1 MNKDIKW
8 LFIDKKSKFYEETI
22 DLVYEELFKDY
33 NYSKETILAEKQNNG
48 IHIIAIYDSKVVGHA
63 RLFVEN
69 NIGMISQV
77 AVKNG
82 YRNLKIGSG
91 VIKNLVKEAEKLE
104 LEFVELNSRED
115 AIEFYEK
122 LGFFRNGELKKSVK
136 TGLPLLNMR
145 KYVKSNMKEINL
157 NWSLDEIYKSFD
169 DEEFKNDI
177 NKLDECIKD
186 INSWGASI
194 LKRKDSHV
202 KKLEEYI
209 EKRSDF
215 EELSN
220 KLEIFINLSLSV
232 NTKDKEALR
241 YSDIIEKKLT
251 EVVETF
257 AKVEKWISSI
267 DSLDCIIEK
276 SNILKEY
283 KFLFGE
289 IVEKGKYILSEK
301 EENIISNMKNTGSS
315 AWEKL
320 KDNLVSNLM
329 VEINGKEEPL
339 TVVLNMVYDKDE
351 NVRKSAYEAEIKSYK
366 KIEEGVAAAL
376 NGIKGEVLTISNI
389 RGYKSPL
396 HMTLLHSRMDEESLN
411 AMLFAMEESLPVFRK
426 YLRKKA
432 ELLGHKNGLPFY
444 DLYAPIVDC
453 DMKFSYEEAGDFVEK
468 NFRSFSESL
477 GNYARKAID
486 NRWIDVMP
494 KEGKVGGAFCENI
507 HSIGESRFLLN
518 FGGSFSDV
526 VTLAHE
532 LGHGFHGECLKNE
545 KILNFDYPMPI
556 AETASTFCETIIKNA
571 AIKNASKKEALAI
584 LETEICDDTQVIV
597 DIYSRFLFEKNL
609 FEKRK
614 ESALSVEEIKNL
626 MIDAQKEAYG
636 DGLDPNF
643 LHPYMWLWK
652 PHYYDADYNFYNYPY
667 AFGLLFSKGL
677 YAEYLKRGDYFVK
690 DYEKL
695 LSITGKNKLEDV
707 AKVMGIDIHNVE
719 FWRNSLKLIED
730 NIEKFIEIS
739 KN

>member
-1 MNKDIKW
+1 MDKCIEDIKN
-8 LFIDKKSKFYEETI
+8 FGTTFFERRDSNIKKI
-22 DLVYEELFKDY
+22 
-33 NYSKETILAEKQNNG
+33 
-48 IHIIAIYDSKVVGHA
+48 
-63 RLFVEN
+63 
-69 NIGMISQV
+69 
-77 AVKNG
+77 
-82 YRNLKIGSG
+82 
-91 VIKNLVKEAEKLE
+91 
-104 LEFVELNSRED
+104 
-115 AIEFYEK
+115 
-122 LGFFRNGELKKSVK
+122 
-136 TGLPLLNMR
+136 
-145 KYVKSNMKEINL
+145 
-157 NWSLDEIYKSFD
+157 
-169 DEEFKNDI
+169 
-177 NKLDECIKD
+177 
-186 INSWGASI
+186 
-194 LKRKDSHV
+194 
-202 KKLEEYI
+202 EEYI
-209 EKRSDF
+209 KKRSKF
-215 EELSN
+215 EKLSN

-232 NTKDKEALR
+232 NTKDKEALK
-241 YSDIIEKKLT
+241 YSDILEKKLT

-257 AKVEKWISSI
+257 AKIEKWISSLENL
-267 DSLDCIIEK
+267 SYIINQ
-276 SNILKEY
+276 SSILKEHEF
-283 KFLFGE
+283 FLFE
-289 IVEKGKYILSEK
+289 IVEKGRYILSEK

-315 AWEKL
+315 AWAKL

-329 VEINGKEEPL
+329 VDINGKEEPL
-339 TVVLNMVYDKDE
+339 TVVLNMAYDKDE
-351 NVRKSAYEAEIKSYK
+351 KVRKSAYEAEIKSYK
-366 KIEEGVAAAL
+366 KVEEGVAAAL
-376 NGIKGEVLTISNI
+376 NGIKGEVITISNI

-396 HMTLLHSRMDEESLN
+396 QMTLLDSRMDEESLN
-411 AMLFAMEESLPVFRK
+411 AMLSAMKESLPVFRK
-426 YLRKKA
+426 YLRRKG

-453 DMKFSYEEAGDFVEK
+453 EMKFSYEAAGDFVEK

-477 GNYARKAID
+477 GNYARKAIN

-526 VTLAHE
+526 VTMAHE

-556 AETASTFCETIIKNA
+556 AETASTFCETIIKTA
-571 AIKNASKKEALAI
+571 AIKNANKKEALAI

-614 ESALSVEEIKNL
+614 ECALSVEEIKNL
-626 MIDAQKEAYG
+626 MLAAQKEAYG
-636 DGLDPNF
+636 DGLDQNF

-677 YAEYLKRGDYFVK
+677 YAEYLKRGDSFIK

-707 AKVMGIDIHNVE
+707 AKVMGINIHNIE
-719 FWRNSLKLIED
+719 FWRSSLKFIEE

-739 KN
+739 KS

>member
-1 MNKDIKW
+1 M
-8 LFIDKKSKFYEETI
+8 
-22 DLVYEELFKDY
+22 EL
-33 NYSKETILAEKQNNG
+33 S
-48 IHIIAIYDSKVVGHA
+48 
-63 RLFVEN
+63 
-69 NIGMISQV
+69 
-77 AVKNG
+77 
-82 YRNLKIGSG
+82 
-91 VIKNLVKEAEKLE
+91 
-104 LEFVELNSRED
+104 
-115 AIEFYEK
+115 
-122 LGFFRNGELKKSVK
+122 
-136 TGLPLLNMR
+136 
-145 KYVKSNMKEINL
+145 
-157 NWSLDEIYKSFD
+157 WSLSEIYKSFK
-169 DEEFKNDI
+169 DEGFINDI
-177 NKLDECIKD
+177 LKLDKCIED
-186 INSWGASI
+186 IKNFGTTFFE
-194 LKRKDSHV
+194 RRDSNI
-202 KKLEEYI
+202 KKIEEYI
-209 EKRSDF
+209 KKRSKF

-232 NTKDKEALR
+232 NTKDKEALK
-241 YSDIIEKKLT
+241 YSDILEKKLT

-257 AKVEKWISSI
+257 AKIEKWISSLENL
-267 DSLDCIIEK
+267 SYIINQ
-276 SNILKEY
+276 SSILKEHEF
-283 KFLFGE
+283 FLFE
-289 IVEKGKYILSEK
+289 IVEKGRYILSEK

-315 AWEKL
+315 AWAKL

-329 VEINGKEEPL
+329 VDINGKEEPL
-339 TVVLNMVYDKDE
+339 TVVLNMAYDKDE
-351 NVRKSAYEAEIKSYK
+351 KVRKSAYEAEIKSYK
-366 KIEEGVAAAL
+366 KVEEGVAAAL
-376 NGIKGEVLTISNI
+376 NGIKGEVITISNI

-396 HMTLLHSRMDEESLN
+396 QMTLLDSRMDEESLN
-411 AMLFAMEESLPVFRK
+411 AMLSAMKESLPVFRK
-426 YLRKKA
+426 YLRRKG

-453 DMKFSYEEAGDFVEK
+453 EMKFSYEEAGDFVEK

-477 GNYARKAID
+477 GNYARKAIN

-526 VTLAHE
+526 VTMAHE

-571 AIKNASKKEALAI
+571 AIKNANKKEALAI

-614 ESALSVEEIKNL
+614 ECALSVEEIKNL
-626 MIDAQKEAYG
+626 MLAAQKEAYG
-636 DGLDPNF
+636 DGLDQNF

-677 YAEYLKRGDYFVK
+677 YAEYLKRGDSFIK

-707 AKVMGIDIHNVE
+707 AKVMGINIHNIE
-719 FWRNSLKLIED
+719 FWRSSLKLIEE

-739 KN
+739 KS

>member
-1 MNKDIKW
+1 
-8 LFIDKKSKFYEETI
+8 
-22 DLVYEELFKDY
+22 
-33 NYSKETILAEKQNNG
+33 
-48 IHIIAIYDSKVVGHA
+48 
-63 RLFVEN
+63 
-69 NIGMISQV
+69 
-77 AVKNG
+77 
-82 YRNLKIGSG
+82 
-91 VIKNLVKEAEKLE
+91 
-104 LEFVELNSRED
+104 
-115 AIEFYEK
+115 
-122 LGFFRNGELKKSVK
+122 
-136 TGLPLLNMR
+136 MR
-145 KYVKSNMKEINL
+145 KYVKSDMKEINL

-194 LKRKDSHV
+194 LRRKDSHL

-232 NTKDKEALR
+232 NTKNKEALR

-267 DSLDCIIEK
+267 EDLDCIIEK

-283 KFLFGE
+283 KFLFSE

-329 VEINGKEEPL
+329 VDINGKEEPL
-339 TVVLNMVYDKDE
+339 TVVLNMAYDKDE

-389 RGYKSPL
+389 RGYESPL
-396 HMTLLHSRMDEESLN
+396 QMTLLDSRMDEESLN
-411 AMLFAMEESLPVFRK
+411 AMLSAMKESLPVFRK
-426 YLRKKA
+426 YLRRKG

-453 DMKFSYEEAGDFVEK
+453 DMNFSYEEAGDFVEK

-526 VTLAHE
+526 VTMAHE

-571 AIKNASKKEALAI
+571 AIKDANKKEALAI

-636 DGLDPNF
+636 DGLDQNF

-677 YAEYLKRGDYFVK
+677 YAEYLKRGDSFVK

-719 FWRNSLKLIED
+719 FWRSSLKLIED